1 MKIKFDSYVNSKFKQ
16 NNILFETKNG
26 VLYYKNKANKLQE
39 LPYQNRNL
47 LKLKK
52 ILEDHPDNDDFQ
64 RIFYANELKEIQK
77 QINYTKKQKGKQ
89 VNNQKQ
95 SKTKKKTFFGL
106 F

>member
-1 MKIKFDSYVNSKFKQ
+1 MVPQ
-16 NNILFETKNG
+16 N
-26 VLYYKNKANKLQE
+26 
-39 LPYQNRNL
+39 
-47 LKLKK
+47 LKK
-52 ILEDHPDNDDFQ
+52 RLLENHPDNDDFQ

-77 QINYTKKQKGKQ
+77 QINYIKKQTAKK

>member
-1 MKIKFDSYVNSKFKQ
+1 MKIKFDHYVNSKFTQK
-16 NNILFETKNG
+16 NILFETKNG
-26 VLYYKNKANKLQE
+26 LLYYKNKANKLEE

-77 QINYTKKQKGKQ
+77 QINYTKKQKGKK